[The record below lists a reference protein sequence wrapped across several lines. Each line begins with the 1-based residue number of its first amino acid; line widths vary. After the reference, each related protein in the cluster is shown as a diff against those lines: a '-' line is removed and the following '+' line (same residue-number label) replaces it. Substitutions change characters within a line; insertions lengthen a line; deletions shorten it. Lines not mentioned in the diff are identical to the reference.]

1 MYPTTTSGR
10 PSLEKSPPLEGSRG
24 QCAMSFHAASS
35 DMPDAPSLSCA
46 IGYWLVSMTLRK
58 PYFHPSV
65 GVSASSGKA
74 ARAAAAAS
82 NPMTVDRKARVRMAD
97 ASPRTWQ
104 RSRTI
109 RALPRRRSEPHLIP
123 GRISRLP
130 IFVRRHP
137 RVEQGSARCEL
148 GRFRL
153 GEIVDPTS
161 RAAYNPPRVA
171 ARQRAALLVTALVG
185 AAAMLA

>member
-10 PSLEKSPPLEGSRG
+10 PSLEKSPLLDGSRG

-46 IGYWLVSMTLRK
+46 FGYWAVSMTLRK

-82 NPMTVDRKARVRMAD
+82 NPTLVDLTARVRLGAD
-97 ASPRTWQ
+97 ASPR
-104 RSRTI
+104 
-109 RALPRRRSEPHLIP
+109 
-123 GRISRLP
+123 
-130 IFVRRHP
+130 
-137 RVEQGSARCEL
+137 
-148 GRFRL
+148 
-153 GEIVDPTS
+153 
-161 RAAYNPPRVA
+161 PPP
-171 ARQRAALLVTALVG
+171 L
-185 AAAMLA
+185 